1 MKLFVMNM
9 RKSIREQYLQLL
21 DREPTLD
28 DLDFYADEIQNN
40 KINLEQLS
48 LILKNSSEYTELQ
61 KKEISQN
68 ESIKIDTYNDVRIQG
83 QTISLG
89 YRESVERYQE
99 IFEFSKKFNRPISV
113 LDLGAAEGYFTFRLS
128 EDFSGVFVAVEG
140 DSKRNLLDSCK
151 KNNNQ
156 NILLLEKQM
165 NLKHL
170 QNLKEVQ
177 HFDIVLALNVVHHFD
192 EPFQDV
198 LELLVSM
205 SSFCFFEHPNSLEN
219 TATKNSS
226 RLKSEKLELEKFLPQ
241 LLNKSKSG
249 LGDAVNK
256 KLERNMWLLKNTQ
269 SKTIDRA
276 WRGTEKYDEE
286 FGPDSHIDIKSNFDE
301 ILIDYGSRNEKRNWI
316 QGIDLRTFLENN
328 GVYPTNDQVFD
339 MINSMNADNARDLG
353 PHNLILNG
361 HELFPIDQDD
371 KFDDVNTKEKLKSFL
386 IQSGLL

>member
-99 IFEFSKKFNRPISV
+99 IFEFCKKFNRPISV

-301 ILIDYGSRNEKRNWI
+301 ILIDYGSRNEKR
-316 QGIDLRTFLENN
+316 
-328 GVYPTNDQVFD
+328 
-339 MINSMNADNARDLG
+339 
-353 PHNLILNG
+353 
-361 HELFPIDQDD
+361 
-371 KFDDVNTKEKLKSFL
+371 KFYEC
-386 IQSGLL
+386 

>member
-1 MKLFVMNM
+1 M

-99 IFEFSKKFNRPISV
+99 IFEFCKKFNRPISV

-339 MINSMNADNARDLG
+339 MIDSMNADNARDLG

-386 IQSGLL
+386 IQSGLV